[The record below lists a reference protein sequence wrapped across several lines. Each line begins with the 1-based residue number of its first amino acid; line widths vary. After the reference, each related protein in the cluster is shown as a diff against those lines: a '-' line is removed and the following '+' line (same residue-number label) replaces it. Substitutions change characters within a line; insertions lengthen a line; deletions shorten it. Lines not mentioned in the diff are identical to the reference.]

1 MGQGPVGREEG
12 NAHQSSGSLQ
22 NAPVRPTSR
31 CGAPPPTHLAPP
43 TAPAPGCFLLYGRGQ
58 VWLPA
63 SDSGV
68 KRHAKEEF
76 DKYSHLKQH
85 SYAHKAPGTSKQTN
99 EQKVQIGEEGRFVC
113 GEAWGKTIGLLLRAT
128 PEIHRKA
135 LKILLRFPETHPGL
149 FLPGQKTSN
158 YRVRSLFLI
167 FFKKKKVYNTKKEQM
182 KERERRVQRTCKTR
196 RAEEFFKGKRENL
209 QFAQEEKLASFT
221 PEIVSCKIGW
231 THVSAGRGAAGR
243 CEVACL
249 NALRTFSCAEKSDS
263 APPLPLFLFS
273 KLTCI

>member
-1 MGQGPVGREEG
+1 MCISPPV
-12 NAHQSSGSLQ
+12 ASKTP
-22 NAPVRPTSR
+22 PVHPTSR
-31 CGAPPPTHLAPP
+31 CGAAPPTHLAPP

-99 EQKVQIGEEGRFVC
+99 KQKVQIGEEERFVC

-135 LKILLRFPETHPGL
+135 LKILLRFPEAHPGL

-167 FFKKKKVYNTKKEQM
+167 FFKKKKKKRSTIL
-182 KERERRVQRTCKTR
+182 K
-196 RAEEFFKGKRENL
+196 
-209 QFAQEEKLASFT
+209 
-221 PEIVSCKIGW
+221 
-231 THVSAGRGAAGR
+231 
-243 CEVACL
+243 
-249 NALRTFSCAEKSDS
+249 KS
-263 APPLPLFLFS
+263 
-273 KLTCI
+273 K